1 MIHKL
6 HAEWGIPAE
15 LLIKP
20 YKLSAA

>member
-6 HAEWGIPAE
+6 STGWKIPAE

-20 YKLSAA
+20 YRLKAA